1 MEFIECEK
9 IQGVGY
15 CSDNECSC
23 TLTQLSFGGGYVFI
37 SPEVVD
43 FRKDALTLAE
53 VKMKLEAHT
62 QAGEYISV
70 SKYAPILVCEIAAQK
85 RNLDMAV
92 AKADAQMYWREG
104 RVPLRSTPWA
114 KADDPL
120 SLSNM
125 FSAIPDDNNPFAHV
139 ESKPEDSAPVS
150 ENVAVASEPKNPEP
164 PVKSDVEHPMPAPK
178 LSDASVDDVVAQ
190 YSSGPLAELA
200 KKMAQG
206 MGGETGVNTPFQE
219 PLPDTVVTKNPK
231 LKPVAQDEDY
241 DNQDY
246 YNSTTGNKKAKKE
259 KVSLTSARKPASSMV
274 LTVLAVVLA
283 VAAIGV
289 LTAIVIVKL
298 QPQKTLKI
306 NTTKKPEKI
315 ETADPVDPIV
325 PVEKTPVVE
334 VAPQV
339 QNVKRSEIDK
349 TFFEKSYAFEDDN
362 CKGTI
367 SFIISDDTSGRYTQ
381 LVRLKVNEEK
391 VYTVRGN
398 FTYTSGGIVFRPDS
412 HKKDIQW
419 VLDAY
424 DPQGIVVFH
433 DPSEQNLE
441 KARVSLRV
449 ESGGS
454 SSY

>member
-23 TLTQLSFGGGYVFI
+23 TLTQLSFGGGYVYI

-43 FRKDALTLAE
+43 FRKNALTLAE
-53 VKMKLEAHT
+53 VKVKLEQQT

-92 AKADAQMYWREG
+92 AKADAQMFWREG
-104 RVPLRSTPWA
+104 RVPLRATPWA
-114 KADDPL
+114 KEDDPL

-125 FSAIPDDNNPFAHV
+125 FSSSPNDENPFTHV
-139 ESKPEDSAPVS
+139 ESKS
-150 ENVAVASEPKNPEP
+150 EEPSSVQESFAEPAESKNPDPSANPE
-164 PVKSDVEHPMPAPK
+164 VKQQSPAPQYN
-178 LSDASVDDVVAQ
+178 DASVDDVVAQ

-206 MGGETGVNTPFQE
+206 MGEGNAPFQE
-219 PLPDTVVTKNPK
+219 PLPETVVTKSPK
-231 LKPVAQDEDY
+231 LKPVEQDEDY
-241 DNQDY
+241 DNQEF
-246 YNSTTGNKKAKKE
+246 YNSTGNKKAKKE
-259 KVSLTSARKPASSMV
+259 KVSLTSTRKPVSSIV

-289 LTAIVIVKL
+289 VTAVVIVKL
-298 QPQKTLKI
+298 QPEKTQKT
-306 NTTKKPEKI
+306 KKNEKI
-315 ETADPVDPIV
+315 E
-325 PVEKTPVVE
+325 PVEKVPVVE
-334 VAPQV
+334 QMPQV
-339 QNVKRSEIDK
+339 QEVTRSEIDK
-349 TFFEKSYAFEDDN
+349 TFFEKTYAFEDDN

-367 SFIISDDTSGRYTQ
+367 SFTISDDTSGRYTQ

-391 VYTVRGN
+391 IYTVRGT
-398 FTYTSGGIVFRPDS
+398 FTYTPFTIVFRPDS
-412 HKKDIQW
+412 HKKDIKW
-419 VLDAY
+419 VLDQY
-424 DPQGIVVFH
+424 DQQGSAVFH

-441 KARVSLRV
+441 KARVTLKINTPQ
-449 ESGGS
+449 GN
-454 SSY
+454 